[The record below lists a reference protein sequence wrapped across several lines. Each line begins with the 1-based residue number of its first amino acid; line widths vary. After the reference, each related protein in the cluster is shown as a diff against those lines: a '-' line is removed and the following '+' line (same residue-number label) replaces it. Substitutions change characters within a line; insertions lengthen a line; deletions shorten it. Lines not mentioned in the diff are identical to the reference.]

1 MSNVRRVIHIEPP
14 VEIDLVTA
22 EQFTDAI
29 ESALRQDPDVLVVD
43 CEGVRF
49 MGTVGVAV
57 LRGARE
63 HLSERGARLRILHA
77 EPHIQR
83 MLDLE
88 GEFD

>member
-1 MSNVRRVIHIEPP
+1 MGDVRRVIHIEPP
-14 VEIDLVTA
+14 AEIDLVTA
-22 EQFTDAI
+22 ERFTETID
-29 ESALRQDPDVLVVD
+29 SALRQDPDVLVVD
-43 CEGVRF
+43 CAGVQF

-63 HLSERGARLRILHA
+63 HLVERGGRLRIIHA
-77 EPHIQR
+77 DPHIQR